1 MGDARLSFKHR
12 SPSIRFF
19 HAPSMNQSQ
28 RTLQEYHAA
37 LPPAEVLARAKAFF
51 SARNSIYATFPD
63 REGPG
68 FATFRG
74 QGGEELIIAAI
85 ERDGATLVTGSSYLF
100 DAQIAR
106 FFTTLPPFV
115 LSEQLLPPGAGVPAA
130 EVHG

>member
-1 MGDARLSFKHR
+1 
-12 SPSIRFF
+12 
-19 HAPSMNQSQ
+19 MNQSQ
-28 RTLQEYHAA
+28 RTLQEYHSA
-37 LPPAEVLARAKAFF
+37 LSPADVLARAKAFF

-115 LSEQLLPPGAGVPAA
+115 LSEQLLPPGASVPAA
-130 EVHG
+130 EVHA